1 MFLINKIMKR
11 LILVLLS
18 TVILLTVGGEPQTK
32 VPLKKYLE
40 FARVAADWTW
50 DKYDS
55 LEQAWIKSID
65 PMNVFGY
72 RPPSR
77 YLEAAT
83 IYATLFEMEGN
94 KKYAERAKTILLK
107 YGGYTKYYPESAVKA
122 RPDYSEGTPELPDF
136 FTTMRY
142 IKPFEILKRKGYL
155 NQAEIGEI
163 TKVIIHNINY
173 LLLAQEWG
181 AMNRAALRAET
192 LGWAVRALPDIPE
205 AEKWRSYADAIG
217 NDNWGNWEIEDA
229 MLYHAVWLYSMIG
242 YADSKQQIRELFTT
256 PEMYYY
262 SHYFLNLM
270 APNGMVAAFG
280 DSRMNDNWDRWL
292 VYFETAA
299 NIYSNPELKWAADV
313 IANKF
318 IDFNNKA
325 ATGLAYELLDCYR
338 LGTDKIDPV
347 MPRNLSQEVMEDVQG
362 KKIVMRNG
370 WDPKSS
376 FLFLN
381 YKDEG
386 ESGLIYRN
394 YLRDGIPVEEEKMT
408 HGHSDENSIALLMN
422 NGSVLL
428 SDGGYRDY
436 MPSGPYGA
444 FRQDYF
450 HNRLVV
456 RPEKIFIGQKQG
468 ETRYATTNMAAVPG
482 QSLLDFVHNAG
493 SYRQVRT
500 NKVDFITLPD
510 FDYSRTKLRD
520 ETMGYEW
527 DRVITYIKDP
537 GLYVVFDIMKGNK
550 EQYFTA
556 ANMWH
561 TRKILSSGPH
571 WYDTMYDSVFTYK
584 NNTDNHLLIYFPK
597 SHYRMESVENEKRNY
612 LNEVAI
618 SEYTG
623 QFFELGQ
630 HVGFITVLIPHDKEI
645 DASKLMDRIR
655 LVETGEAD
663 PGLSVEITNGND
675 IIQVGVKS
683 DLRMDMVRDYRRP
696 KYTYESG
703 KIVYD
708 KVETNG
714 DFFITRK
721 SGDKLSYTAV
731 NVTKIFFEG
740 KLLFEQKPAF
750 FGLAFDGSPD
760 VLGEGK
766 ARYWRETV
774 SLK

>member
-1 MFLINKIMKR
+1 MKKVFLVFAA
-11 LILVLLS
+11 LTLLLS
-18 TVILLTVGGEPQTK
+18 LNGQVVNK

-50 DKYDS
+50 EKYDS
-55 LEQAWIKSID
+55 LEQQWIKRID
-65 PMNVFGY
+65 PMNIFGY
-72 RPPSR
+72 RPPSGF
-77 YLEAAT
+77 LEAAT
-83 IYATLFEMEGN
+83 IYATLYELEGN

-107 YGGYTKYYPESAVKA
+107 YAGYTKYYPESAAKS
-122 RPDYSEGTPELPDF
+122 RPDYSEGTPALPDF
-136 FTTMRY
+136 FSTMKY
-142 IKPFEILKRKGYL
+142 IKPFEILKRKGML
-155 NQAEIGEI
+155 TPAETGEM

-173 LLLAQEWG
+173 LLQSQEWG

-192 LGWAVRALPDIPE
+192 LGWAVRALAEIPE
-205 AEKWRSYADAIG
+205 AEKWRSYEYALG
-217 NDNWGNWEIEDA
+217 YDNWGNWEIEDA

-242 YADSKQQIRELFTT
+242 YADSKKQIKELFDT

-280 DSRMNDNWDRWL
+280 DSRLNDNWYLWL

-299 NIYSNPELKWAADV
+299 NIYSNPELKWAASV

-325 ATGLAYELLDCYR
+325 AIGLAYNLLDCYR
-338 LGTDKIDPV
+338 LGSDKIYPV
-347 MPRNLSQEVMEDVQG
+347 MPKNLSQEVMEDVQG

-376 FLFLN
+376 FLLLN

-386 ESGLIYRN
+386 DGGLVYRN
-394 YLRDGIPVEEEKMT
+394 YLRDGIAVEEEKMT
-408 HGHSDENSIALLMN
+408 HGHADENSIALLMN

-428 SDGGYRDY
+428 ADGGYRDY
-436 MPSGPYGA
+436 MPSGPFGA
-444 FRQDYF
+444 YRQDYF

-456 RPEKIFIGQKQG
+456 RPEKIFMGQKPG
-468 ETRYATTNMAAVPG
+468 EKRYDVPNMAPVKG
-482 QSLLDFVHNAG
+482 QSVLDFVHNAG
-493 SYRQVRT
+493 SYRQVST

-510 FDYSRTKLRD
+510 FDYSRTKVTD

-527 DRVITYIKDP
+527 DRVITYVKDP
-537 GLYVVFDIMKGNK
+537 GFYVIFDIVKGRK

-561 TRKILSSGPH
+561 TRKIISSGDH
-571 WYDTMYDSVFTYK
+571 WYDTMYDSVYTYK
-584 NNTDNHLLIYFPK
+584 NSTDNHLLICFPK
-597 SHYRMESVENEKRNY
+597 NHYRLESVENEKRNY
-612 LNEVAI
+612 INELAI

-623 QFFELGQ
+623 QFLELGQ
-630 HVGFITVLIPHDKEI
+630 HIGFITLLIPHGKDTDISTWK
-645 DASKLMDRIR
+645 DRIK
-655 LVETGEAD
+655 LIETGED
-663 PGLSVEITNGND
+663 EPGLSVEITNGRE

-683 DLRMDMVRDYRRP
+683 DLRMDMIRDYRRP

-703 KIVYD
+703 KVIYD
-708 KVETNG
+708 NVETNG

-731 NVTKIFFEG
+731 NVTKILYGG
-740 KLLFEQKPAF
+740 KLLFGQKQTF
-750 FGLAFDGSPD
+750 YGLAYDGGQD
-760 VLGEGK
+760 VLAISK
-766 ARYWRETV
+766 ARYWRDAVT
-774 SLK
+774 LK

>member
-1 MFLINKIMKR
+1 MKR
-11 LILVLLS
+11 LFIALI
-18 TVILLTVGGEPQTK
+18 VILTLVPANSQTVNK

-50 DKYDS
+50 EKYDS
-55 LEQAWIKSID
+55 LEQLWLKSID
-65 PMNVFGY
+65 PGNVFGY

-77 YLEAAT
+77 YLEAAS

-107 YGGYTKYYPESAVKA
+107 YDSYTRYYPEAALKA
-122 RPDYSEGTPELPDF
+122 RPDYKEGTPALPDF

-155 NQAEIGEI
+155 TAPEIDKM
-163 TKVIIHNINY
+163 TKVIVHNMNY

-192 LGWAVRALPDIPE
+192 LGWAIKALPDNPE
-205 AEKWRSYADAIG
+205 AAKWRSYEYAIG
-217 NDNWGNWEIEDA
+217 YDNWGNWEIEDA
-229 MLYHAVWLYSMIG
+229 MLYHAVWQYAMIS
-242 YADSKQQIRELFTT
+242 YADSKNQIKELFST

-270 APNGMVAAFG
+270 APYGMVAPFG

-299 NIYSNPELKWAADV
+299 NVYSNPELKWAATL
-313 IANKF
+313 IANKY
-318 IDFNNKA
+318 IDFSNKA

-338 LGTDKIDPV
+338 WGTDKIMPV
-347 MPRNLSQEVMEDVQG
+347 IPKNLSQEVMEDVQG
-362 KKIVMRNG
+362 KKIVMRDG
-370 WDPKSS
+370 WDPTSS
-376 FLFLN
+376 FMLLN

-386 ESGLIYRN
+386 ESGLIYRD

-408 HGHSDENSIALLMN
+408 HGHADENSIPLLMYK
-422 NGSVLL
+422 GSVMLV
-428 SDGGYRDY
+428 DGGYRDY
-436 MPSGPYGA
+436 MPSGVFGNY
-444 FRQDYF
+444 RQDYF

-456 RPEKIFIGQKQG
+456 RPEKIFFGQKAG
-468 ETRYATTNMAAVPG
+468 EDRYATTNKVAVPG
-482 QSLLDFVHNAG
+482 QSILDFVRNAG

-500 NKVDFITLPD
+500 SKVDFVTLPD
-510 FDYSRTKLRD
+510 FDYSRTRLTD

-527 DRVITYIKDP
+527 DRVITWIKDP
-537 GLYVVFDIMKGNK
+537 GIYVVFDIMKGRK
-550 EQYFTA
+550 EQFYTA

-571 WYDTMYDSVFTYK
+571 WYETMYDSVFNWK
-584 NNTDNHLLIYFPK
+584 NSTDNHLWIYFPK
-597 SHYRMESVENEKRNY
+597 THYRMESVEQEKRNY
-612 LNEVAI
+612 TNEQVI
-618 SEYTG
+618 TQYTG

-630 HVGFITVLIPHDKEI
+630 HTGFITVLIPHPKDA
-645 DASKLMDRIR
+645 DASKWKDVIKLID
-655 LVETGEAD
+655 TGDAE
-663 PGLSVEITNGND
+663 PGLSVEISNGNE

-703 KIVYD
+703 KVSYD

-721 SGDKLSYTAV
+721 NGDMVSFTAV
-731 NVTKIFFEG
+731 NVSKIVYGTKT
-740 KLLFEQKPAF
+740 LFEQKESF
-750 FGLAFDGSPD
+750 FGLAYDGSPD
-760 VLGEGK
+760 GPGIGK
-766 ARYWRETV
+766 ARFWRDTV

>member
-1 MFLINKIMKR
+1 MKKFG
-11 LILVLLS
+11 LILFALLFS
-18 TVILLTVGGEPQTK
+18 LTSIAQPVTK
-32 VPLKKYLE
+32 IPLKKYLE
-40 FARVAADWTW
+40 FARGAADWTW

-55 LEQAWIKSID
+55 LEQLWLKSID
-65 PMNVFGY
+65 PLNVFGY

-83 IYATLFEMEGN
+83 IYATLYELEGN
-94 KKYAERAKTILLK
+94 RKYAERAKTMLLR
-107 YGGYTKYYPESAVKA
+107 YDGYTRYYPETAAKA
-122 RPDYSEGTPELPDF
+122 RPDYTDGTPSLPDF
-136 FTTMRY
+136 FTTMKY

-155 NQAEIGEI
+155 TSNETGQM
-163 TKVIIHNINY
+163 TKVIISNINY
-173 LLLAQEWG
+173 LLQAQEWG

-192 LGWAVRALPDIPE
+192 LGWAVRACAEIPE
-205 AEKWRSYADAIG
+205 AEKWRTYEHAIG
-217 NDNWGNWEIEDA
+217 FDNWGNWEIEDA
-229 MLYHAVWLYSMIG
+229 SLYNAVWLYSMMG
-242 YADSKQQIRELFTT
+242 YADSKKQMKELFNT

-280 DSRMNDNWDRWL
+280 DSRLNDNWDRWL

-299 NIYSNPELKWAADV
+299 SIYSNPELKWAATV

-325 ATGLAYELLDCYR
+325 ATGLAYELLDACR
-338 LGTDKIDPV
+338 WGTDNIAPV
-347 MPRNLSQEVMEDVQG
+347 IPKSLSQEVMEDVQG

-370 WDPKSS
+370 WEPNSS
-376 FLFLN
+376 FLLLN

-386 ESGLIYRN
+386 ESGLIYRD
-394 YLRDGIPVEEEKMT
+394 YLRDGIAVEEEKMT
-408 HGHSDENSIALLMN
+408 HGHADENSIALLMN
-422 NGSVLL
+422 SGSVLL
-428 SDGGYRDY
+428 ADGGYRDY

-444 FRQDYF
+444 YRQDYF

-456 RPEKIFIGQKQG
+456 RPEKIFMGQKQG
-468 ETRYATTNMAAVPG
+468 ENRYNTTSMVAVPG
-482 QSLLDFVHNAG
+482 QPVLDFVRNAG

-510 FDYSRTKLRD
+510 FDYSRTRLTD

-527 DRVITYIKDP
+527 DRVIAYIKDP
-537 GLYVVFDIMKGNK
+537 GLYVVFDIMKGRK
-550 EQYFTA
+550 EQFFTA

-561 TRKILSSGPH
+561 TRKIVASGPH
-571 WYDTMYDSVFTYK
+571 WYDTMYDSVYTYK
-584 NNTDNHLLIYFPK
+584 NNTDNHLLIYFPR
-597 SHYRMESVENEKRNY
+597 SHYRMESVEKESRNY
-612 LNEVAI
+612 TSEFVI

-630 HVGFITVLIPHDKEI
+630 HIGFVTVLIPHGKEVNASLWKDK
-645 DASKLMDRIR
+645 IR
-655 LVETGEAD
+655 LVETGESE
-663 PGLSVEITNGND
+663 PGLSVEITSGSEV
-675 IIQVGVKS
+675 IQVGVKS
-683 DLRMDMVRDYRRP
+683 DLRMDMIRDYRRP

-721 SGDKLSYTAV
+721 SEDKLSYTAV
-731 NVTKIFFEG
+731 NVTKILYSG
-740 KLLFEQKPAF
+740 RLLFEQKPSY

-760 VLGEGK
+760 VQGVGK
-766 ARYWRETV
+766 ARYWRDTV
-774 SLK
+774 TLY

>member
-1 MFLINKIMKR
+1 M
-11 LILVLLS
+11 
-18 TVILLTVGGEPQTK
+18 ILLTVILVSTVIAQPVNK

-50 DKYDS
+50 EKYDS
-55 LEQAWIKSID
+55 LEQIWLKNIN
-65 PMNVFGY
+65 PQNVFGY
-72 RPPSR
+72 RPPSN

-83 IYATLFEMEGN
+83 IYATLFEIEGN

-107 YGGYTKYYPESAVKA
+107 YDDYTKYYPESAAKA
-122 RPDYSEGTPELPDF
+122 RPDYSEGTPAAPDF

-142 IKPFEILKRKGYL
+142 IRPFEILKRKGYL
-155 NQAEIGEI
+155 NNSETEEM
-163 TKVIIHNINY
+163 KRVIIHNINY
-173 LLLAQEWG
+173 LLQSQEWG

-205 AEKWRSYADAIG
+205 AEKWRSYEHAIG
-217 NDNWGNWEIEDA
+217 YDNWGNWEIEDA

-242 YADSKQQIRELFTT
+242 YADSKQQIKELFNT

-262 SHYFLNLM
+262 SQYFLNLM
-270 APNGMVAAFG
+270 APNGMVAPFG
-280 DSRMNDNWDRWL
+280 DSRLNDNWDRWL

-299 NIYSNPELKWAADV
+299 NIYSSQELKWAASV

-318 IDFNNKA
+318 INFNNKA

-338 LGTDKIDPV
+338 WGNDKIVPV
-347 MPRNLSQEVMEDVQG
+347 MPENLSQEVMEDVQG

-370 WDPKSS
+370 WDPSSS
-376 FLFLN
+376 FLLLN

-386 ESGLIYRN
+386 ESGLIYRD

-408 HGHSDENSIALLMN
+408 HGHADENSIPLLMDK
-422 NGSVLL
+422 GSVLL
-428 SDGGYRDY
+428 VDGGYRDY
-436 MPSGPYGA
+436 MPSGVFGNY
-444 FRQDYF
+444 RQDYF

-456 RPEKIFIGQKQG
+456 RPEKIFMGQKQG
-468 ETRYATTNMAAVPG
+468 ENRYSTTGMAAVPG
-482 QSLLDFVHNAG
+482 QSVLDFVHNAG

-500 NKVDFITLPD
+500 GKVDFITLPD
-510 FDYSRTKLRD
+510 FDYSRTRLTD

-527 DRVITYIKDP
+527 DRVITFIKDP
-537 GLYVVFDIMKGNK
+537 GIYVVFDIMKGRK

-571 WYDTMYDSVFTYK
+571 WFDTMYDSIYTYR
-584 NNTDNHLLIYFPK
+584 NNPDNHLWIYFPK
-597 SHYRMESVENEKRNY
+597 NHYRLESVEKERRNY
-612 LNEVAI
+612 TNEIVI

-630 HVGFITVLIPHDKEI
+630 HTGFITVLVPHNSKA
-645 DASKLMDRIR
+645 DASVWKERIR
-655 LVETGEAD
+655 LIETGETE
-663 PGLSVEITNGND
+663 PGLSVEIKSGND
-675 IIQVGVKS
+675 IIQIGVKS
-683 DLRMDMVRDYRRP
+683 DLRMDMIRDYRRP

-708 KVETNG
+708 KVETNS

-731 NVTKIFFEG
+731 NVTKILYGG
-740 KLLFEQKPAF
+740 KLLFEQKPAY

-760 VLGEGK
+760 VQGVGK

-774 SLK
+774 PLK